1 MFTFI
6 RLQTSLLVT
15 WVCIVFTANM
25 IRFTY
30 TLSKKASGRHILTN
44 EHYNTSRPLYFLYFY
59 GNS

>member
-6 RLQTSLLVT
+6 RLQTNLLVT

-30 TLSKKASGRHILTN
+30 TLPKKASGRHILTN
-44 EHYNTSRPLYFLYFY
+44 EHYITSRP
-59 GNS
+59 